1 MEKILTSTAL
11 WQDFDATAEPLDSNL
26 LTSVEKD
33 GLVFRS
39 LYFTGRSVA
48 DGKTRVFAKLCNK
61 AGKNSKKAL
70 LLIDD
75 YTKRID
81 DEELA
86 FWAKNDFLVMAIDF
100 AGRRPKGPATLYPE
114 SLSCCNSE
122 SAMGYFEV
130 GETVRET
137 KIYEY
142 ALNCMRAVTYLLQA
156 ERAKSIS
163 VVTVKKGA
171 RVGVVVLGTDA
182 RVTNGTVVFNSFYR
196 DYPAYQGKAGKN
208 GKWDGSAL
216 QKRLD
221 YEDTRQK
228 WLSGIA
234 PQSYA
239 IQAKMPVYLIVSA
252 NSPYDD
258 ATNANK
264 MFLRLN
270 KNSKFLLLPMVMD
283 CLPDEYVDGIVRW
296 CKGNYAD
303 EDIALQQFPTE
314 RGDNFVKVTTSVAPS
329 KVSVWYSRNVNGC
342 ARNWV
347 KAPIKKTEEC
357 YVAQLDVYQQQCDLI
372 AFALVKG
379 TVSVSSTLCEVKVKN
394 PSSVKIPTR
403 ILYVGKSDGHL
414 IPFTKSDRWHSTL
427 NQVEYCKGYLNIVG
441 AKGKGLATF
450 AINDPGV
457 RRNEI
462 FTVSFDISSNV
473 KQKLN
478 VYAMSNIGK
487 SNTMFVQSVQ
497 LVGDGKWQR
506 VTVDGVN
513 FHMVK
518 EGYQMSEDENVEMLA
533 FEAESEFM
541 INNIFLV

>member
-1 MEKILTSTAL
+1 
-11 WQDFDATAEPLDSNL
+11 
-26 LTSVEKD
+26 
-33 GLVFRS
+33 
-39 LYFTGRSVA
+39 
-48 DGKTRVFAKLCNK
+48 
-61 AGKNSKKAL
+61 
-70 LLIDD
+70 
-75 YTKRID
+75 
-81 DEELA
+81 
-86 FWAKNDFLVMAIDF
+86 
-100 AGRRPKGPATLYPE
+100 
-114 SLSCCNSE
+114 
-122 SAMGYFEV
+122 MGYFEV

-171 RVGVVVLGTDA
+171 RVGVVVLGTDP

-403 ILYVGKSDGHL
+403 ILYVK
-414 IPFTKSDRWHSTL
+414 
-427 NQVEYCKGYLNIVG
+427 
-441 AKGKGLATF
+441 AT
-450 AINDPGV
+450 
-457 RRNEI
+457 
-462 FTVSFDISSNV
+462 DISFPSP
-473 KQKLN
+473 
-478 VYAMSNIGK
+478 SRTG
-487 SNTMFVQSVQ
+487 
-497 LVGDGKWQR
+497 G
-506 VTVDGVN
+506 TVP
-513 FHMVK
+513 
-518 EGYQMSEDENVEMLA
+518 SIRCSTA
-533 FEAESEFM
+533 RATST
-541 INNIFLV
+541 